1 MAKGNMFLGMSRGS
15 VGDVTFYRNR
25 GNQVARARNRAPMNP
40 KTEAQTIQRMIL
52 ATASK
57 AYSRMKGIVDHSFQ
71 GVQYAGVSQSYFLKR
86 AMEDIR
92 NWVAQTITITGEYPA
107 ALRNPL
113 LYRGL
118 AFPLD
123 PHQSGVGLLI
133 SEGTIPSVP
142 AVLNTPTE
150 GADPVVDYFGSVMS
164 AEGNFPSV
172 RAVMNAFGAQK
183 GDQITAVG
191 LLDDGSFSTSRYV
204 IKPNASDDDLDNDWE
219 VGAAAFDE
227 LKTIIGNAH
236 IDFKAGATTNQRKA
250 FVSASSGTLI
260 AAAIIISR
268 KVGDVWQR
276 SSQRLVWLL
285 DAGDYSLTDVVA
297 AEWMSGT
304 AQVNTVNPR
313 YLNQAEQSI

>member
-71 GVQYAGVSQSYFLKR
+71 GVQYGGVSQSYFLKR
-86 AMEDIR
+86 AMDDIR
-92 NWVAQTITITGEYPA
+92 KWVAQTITITGEYPA

-133 SEGTIPSVP
+133 SEGSLPSIEPHLIVI
-142 AVLNTPTE
+142 E
-150 GADPVVDYFGSVMS
+150 GESKVSYFGNVVPKNPTIADVMS
-164 AEGNFPSV
+164 
-172 RAVMNAFGAQK
+172 AFGAQR
-183 GDQITAVG
+183 GDQITIVG
-191 LLDDGSFSTSRYV
+191 LRDVTNEFLYSRYV
-204 IKPNASDDDLDNDWE
+204 IKADATDEELKIAWDPTGDAS
-219 VGAAAFDE
+219 AFDQV
-227 LKTIIGNAH
+227 KT
-236 IDFKAGATTNQRKA
+236 Q
-250 FVSASSGTLI
+250 VGTLQI
-260 AAAIIISR
+260 IHVEAGMCPTEDWCYAAGIILSR

-276 SSQRLVWLL
+276 SSQRLVWLW
-285 DAGDYSLTDVVA
+285 DAGDFTTTDTVA
-297 AEWMSGT
+297 AEWMAGT
-304 AQVNTVNPR
+304 APIDTVNPR